1 MKSTILTD
9 TPEKE
14 KLREEQEISN
24 RKKEAKNLK
33 LKKRNFL
40 ESNTKNKN
48 KKKSKPKTIV
58 ASSDEEDDYF
68 CIVCLGAYSKSRKV
82 QDWIECTSCKKWAH
96 EKCAGKQNVLFYN
109 CKHCT
114 SDIDED

>member
-33 LKKRNFL
+33 LKKRNFE
-40 ESNTKNKN
+40 ESKKP
-48 KKKSKPKTIV
+48 KKKSKPQTYIV
-58 ASSDEEDDYF
+58 SSDEEEDYF
-68 CIVCLGAYSKSRKV
+68 CIVCLGAYSKGRKGE
-82 QDWIECTSCKKWAH
+82 DWIECSSCKKWAH
-96 EKCAGKQNVLFYN
+96 KKCAGKQNVLFYN
-109 CKHCT
+109 CKHCS